1 MIIQNT
7 FKSSTKII
15 IILNKIQKAEVVFTS
30 AFYIILRVL
39 LFGLKEFFFKV
50 VVYVVYFDYK
60 NHILSFFYK
69 ITIYATLINPIVIF
83 PISLL
88 YS

>member
-15 IILNKIQKAEVVFTS
+15 IILNKTQKAEVVFTS

-60 NHILSFFYK
+60 NHILNFFIKLQY
-69 ITIYATLINPIVIF
+69 TQH
-83 PISLL
+83 LL
-88 YS
+88 TP